1 MIEFYLKSIFVFL
14 ILIVLLV
21 LVLKFLE
28 KRRFLYAQGVEG
40 FKVIPLGGNE
50 KIVIFAYGGKE
61 FVIFSSSGSAVLL
74 DKRTL
79 VQKGNSKEV
88 EE

>member
-1 MIEFYLKSIFVFL
+1 
-14 ILIVLLV
+14 
-21 LVLKFLE
+21 
-28 KRRFLYAQGVEG
+28 
-40 FKVIPLGGNE
+40 LGSNE